1 MGLDIKLAGNE
12 NIEWFAGATIQPSYV
27 LMGKSYLLSSD
38 RKNYVKENSML
49 NHFNMN
55 AGFETYLSFKKDG
68 YTLQVGPQ
76 LRTQLFST
84 NSKTFTIEDRLQGYG
99 VKIGISKKL

>member
-1 MGLDIKLAGNE
+1 MGLDIKLAGND
-12 NIEWFAGATIQPSYV
+12 NVEWYAGATIQPTYV
-27 LMGKSYLLSSD
+27 VTGKSYLLSSD
-38 RKNYVKENSML
+38 TRNYVKDNSML

-84 NSKTFTIEDRLQGYG
+84 NSKMFTIEERLQGYG
-99 VKIGISKKL
+99 LKIGISKKL